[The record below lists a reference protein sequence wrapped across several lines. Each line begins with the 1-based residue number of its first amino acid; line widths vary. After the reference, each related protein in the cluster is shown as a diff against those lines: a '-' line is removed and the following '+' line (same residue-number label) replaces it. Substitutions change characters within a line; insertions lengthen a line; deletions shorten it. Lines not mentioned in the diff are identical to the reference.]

1 MATIQEENQESNAE
15 RSKLIAE
22 KEVLESKVNR
32 LELENKRLKDELE
45 KSQEA

>member
-1 MATIQEENQESNAE
+1 MEN
-15 RSKLIAE
+15 SKLEAD
-22 KEVLESKVNR
+22 KQLLESKVER